1 MNSSPVRNFIMETYL
16 RMNEHKR
23 LSVNTDNHVSNKQSN
38 NSKISKKAN
47 FKICLNI
54 LYVYV
59 SSIGF
64 VS

>member
-1 MNSSPVRNFIMETYL
+1 MNSSPVSNFIMETYL

-54 LYVYV
+54 L
-59 SSIGF
+59 F
-64 VS
+64 T